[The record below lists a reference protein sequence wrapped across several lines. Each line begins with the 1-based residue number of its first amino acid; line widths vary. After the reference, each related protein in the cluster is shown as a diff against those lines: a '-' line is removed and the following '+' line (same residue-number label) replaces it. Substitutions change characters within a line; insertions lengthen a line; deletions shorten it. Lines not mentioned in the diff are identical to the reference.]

1 MEYEIDLDLGA
12 ADQVGLRFR
21 CENESQAEKIH
32 RLLRTEN
39 FKVSRLMP
47 SKQQNYTHFVYVTG
61 TEANLRSK
69 MAKVAP
75 VSEVSTTNVA
85 VRSPDKVK
93 THQTFKDWQTKFSR
107 AVKQLNNES
116 FRPIAATQEV
126 NSYDLDR
133 NLELTSEIEERLVK
147 QINSD
152 NSNALRAL
160 ITLYTQT
167 DRQEQVIEL
176 WKSER
181 SKILALPVSGR
192 LVEQLVTAHIQ
203 YSHQTNTAEALCSAQ
218 QIAQEFLPELERL
231 RQANGVRQLLH
242 QALKPQE
249 LPPTIVGAT
258 LNEQLV
264 KLLEIE
270 PGERIDRLESLH
282 DKYPKASNVL
292 LALAESYTAI
302 GKTDRALKIYQS
314 IPEQTEEIVFRQ
326 LNLLIDR
333 GQFHDVLSQLPKS
346 IDELSPILSGLRGI
360 ALDALGEKA
369 QARQF
374 LEKAWNDDRHSL
386 RVLLAL
392 ARIWTRARDFI
403 QAGMAYQILQE
414 SGNIL
419 FRLEDYI
426 LMARVASFGG
436 FGDLSNKQKREY
448 YKKCNVESIS
458 YLLSFE
464 ALIKIAQ
471 QRVRLLL
478 SIGDIELIVSAY
490 IDWVDRSEEAV

>member
-1 MEYEIDLDLGA
+1 MDYEIDRDLGA

-21 CENESQAEKIH
+21 CENESQAGRVH
-32 RLLRTEN
+32 LLLRTEN

-47 SKQQNYTHFVYVTG
+47 SNQPNYTHFVYVTG
-61 TEANLRSK
+61 TESHLGST
-69 MAKVAP
+69 MAKVAA
-75 VSEVSTTNVA
+75 VGEVSTTNSGA
-85 VRSPDKVK
+85 VQSQDKVK
-93 THQTFKDWQTKFSR
+93 IHQTFKDWQTKFSR
-107 AVKQLNNES
+107 AVKQLNNET
-116 FRPIAATQEV
+116 FRPMAATQAV
-126 NSYDLDR
+126 NSHDLDR
-133 NLELTSEIEERLVK
+133 GLEQDSEIEERLLR
-147 QINSD
+147 QISSD

-203 YSHQTNTAEALCSAQ
+203 YSQQTNTAEALCSAQ

-231 RQANGVRQLLH
+231 RQANGVRRLLH
-242 QALKPQE
+242 QALEPQE

-258 LNEQLV
+258 LNEELV

-270 PGERIDRLESLH
+270 PGERIDRLEFLH
-282 DKYPKASNVL
+282 NKYPKASNIL

-302 GKTDRALKIYQS
+302 GKTDRALEIYQS
-314 IPEQTEEIVFRQ
+314 ILEQTEEIVFRQ
-326 LNLLIDR
+326 MSLLIDR
-333 GQFHDVLSQLPKS
+333 GQFQAVLSQLPKS

-392 ARIWTRARDFI
+392 ARIWTRAGDLI
-403 QAGMAYQILQE
+403 QAGIAYQILQE
-414 SGNIL
+414 AGDSL
-419 FRLEDYI
+419 FNLEDYI
-426 LMARVASFGG
+426 LMARVASLGG
-436 FGDLSNKQKREY
+436 FGDLSNKQKQKY
-448 YKKCNVESIS
+448 YKKCNVGSIS

-464 ALIKIAQ
+464 ALIKTSQ
-471 QRVRLLL
+471 ERVRLLF
-478 SIGDIELIVSAY
+478 SFQDIEVIVSAY
-490 IDWVDRSEEAV
+490 IDWLDRS

>member
-1 MEYEIDLDLGA
+1 MEYEIENDLGA
-12 ADQVGLRFR
+12 ADQVGLRFK
-21 CENESQAEKIH
+21 CENESQAGKVH
-32 RLLRTEN
+32 LLLRTEN

-47 SKQQNYTHFVYVTG
+47 SNQPNYTHFVYVTG
-61 TEANLRSK
+61 TESHLRST

-75 VSEVSTTNVA
+75 GGEVPNALSVA
-85 VRSPDKVK
+85 VQSQDRVK
-93 THQTFKDWQTKFSR
+93 THQTFKDWQPKFSR

-126 NSYDLDR
+126 NSDDLDR
-133 NLELTSEIEERLVK
+133 TLERASEIEERLLG

-181 SKILALPVSGR
+181 SRILALPVSGR

-270 PGERIDRLESLH
+270 PEERIDRLESLH
-282 DKYPKASNVL
+282 NEYPKANNVL
-292 LALAESYTAI
+292 MALAESYTVS
-302 GKTDRALKIYQS
+302 GKTDKALKIYQS
-314 IPEQTEEIVFRQ
+314 ISKQTEEIVFRQ
-326 LNLLIDR
+326 LSLLIDR
-333 GQFHDVLSQLPKS
+333 GQFQDVLSQLPKS

-374 LEKAWNDDRHSL
+374 LEKAWNNDRHSL
-386 RVLLAL
+386 KVLLAL
-392 ARIWTRARDFI
+392 ARIWTRSGDII

-414 SGNIL
+414 SDYGL
-419 FRLEDYI
+419 FRVEDYI
-426 LMARVASFGG
+426 LMARVASLGG
-436 FGDLSNKQKREY
+436 FGDLSNKQKLEY
-448 YKKCNVESIS
+448 YKKCNVESVS

-464 ALIKIAQ
+464 ALIKTTQ
-471 QRVRLLL
+471 ERVQLLF
-478 SIGDIELIVSAY
+478 SIRDIDLIVSAY
-490 IDWVDRSEEAV
+490 ID